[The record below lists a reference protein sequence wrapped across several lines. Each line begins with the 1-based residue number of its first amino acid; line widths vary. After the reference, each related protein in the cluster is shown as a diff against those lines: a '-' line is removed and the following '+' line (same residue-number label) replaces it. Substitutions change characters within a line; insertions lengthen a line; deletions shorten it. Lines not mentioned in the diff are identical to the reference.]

1 MNIYYYVYICI
12 LINVAMDKYIEIIK
26 NSFTGYANYLWH
38 EITHPTGYNYFYYL
52 IAVSLLVLTFE
63 VLAPWREKQAVT
75 RKGFWQDVFYMFFN
89 FFLFSLIGYNAL
101 SNVAVELHHDV
112 LRYFGYKNLV
122 ALEVNSWPTWLQ
134 FLLMFVL
141 ADFIQ
146 WSVHVMLHRFPWLWK
161 FHQVHHSVE
170 EMSFAAHLRFHPMET
185 IIYKTALF
193 IPLTM
198 IGFGIKELFFLHAFN
213 ILIGHLNHA
222 NINLNYGKLKY
233 VLNSPGMHIWHHAK
247 YLPKKHPHGMN
258 FGITLSIWDY
268 LFNTAYEPHSGKD
281 IELGFEDIENYPTQ
295 FHQQMIEPFKKK

>member
-1 MNIYYYVYICI
+1 
-12 LINVAMDKYIEIIK
+12 MDKYIEIIK
-26 NSFTGYANYLWH
+26 NSFTGYADYLWK
-38 EITHPTGYNYFYYL
+38 EITRPEWHKLSDLTWNNYFYYL
-52 IAVSLLVLTFE
+52 IGISLLVLVLE
-63 VLAPWREKQAVT
+63 VVFPWRKRQALI

-101 SNVAVELHHDV
+101 SNVAVGFYQDILQ
-112 LRYFGYKNLV
+112 YFGYKNIV
-122 ALEVNSWPTWLQ
+122 TLEVSSWAIWQQ

-146 WSVHVMLHRFPWLWK
+146 WSVHLMLHKFPWLWK
-161 FHQVHHSVE
+161 FHKVHHSVE
-170 EMSFAAHLRFHPMET
+170 EMGFAAHLRFHPMET

-222 NINLNYGKLKY
+222 NVNISYGWLKY

-247 YLPKKHPHGMN
+247 HLPEKHPNGMN

-268 LFNTAYEPHSGKD
+268 LFNTAYVPHSGKN

-295 FHQQMIEPFKKK
+295 FHQQMTEPFKKG